1 MRQAKKVGLLLVMAV
16 PLLTI
21 GLTEAAHAY
30 TKSLGP
36 NAPGR
41 VSPDSFGK
49 ATANI
54 VCGDRL
60 CSEVN
65 QKTFEDIH
73 FELIDIYPISGER
86 YKVLVKVYSNELTA
100 TQNKALDVKSDIAD
114 KKIPVPKIFA
124 GSYDYLSTIIAA
136 EDPTT
141 ITVTKPDVTKTFE
154 QNFEE
159 PSVEILDVS
168 DISTQSQIYRVV
180 IETSAGTENLA
191 NVRVLV
197 QSDSESMY
205 INTSVFAESSN
216 TSHVLIKTNNPD
228 SITAEVVS
236 YKENR

>member
-1 MRQAKKVGLLLVMAV
+1 
-16 PLLTI
+16 
-21 GLTEAAHAY
+21 
-30 TKSLGP
+30 
-36 NAPGR
+36 
-41 VSPDSFGK
+41 
-49 ATANI
+49 
-54 VCGDRL
+54 
-60 CSEVN
+60 
-65 QKTFEDIH
+65 
-73 FELIDIYPISGER
+73 
-86 YKVLVKVYSNELTA
+86 
-100 TQNKALDVKSDIAD
+100 
-114 KKIPVPKIFA
+114 
-124 GSYDYLSTIIAA
+124 
-136 EDPTT
+136 
-141 ITVTKPDVTKTFE
+141 
-154 QNFEE
+154 